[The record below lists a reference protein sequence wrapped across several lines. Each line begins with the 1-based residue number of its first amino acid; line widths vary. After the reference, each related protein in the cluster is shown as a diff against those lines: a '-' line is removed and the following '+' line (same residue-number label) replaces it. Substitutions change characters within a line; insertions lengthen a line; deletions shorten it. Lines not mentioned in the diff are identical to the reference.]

1 MKLLII
7 LSYSFTK
14 MVFNTSHY
22 YKIEKY
28 LHQYF
33 INCSEKVSENLKIN
47 KMAGNFKQDNKID
60 KVGLGS

>member
-1 MKLLII
+1 
-7 LSYSFTK
+7 